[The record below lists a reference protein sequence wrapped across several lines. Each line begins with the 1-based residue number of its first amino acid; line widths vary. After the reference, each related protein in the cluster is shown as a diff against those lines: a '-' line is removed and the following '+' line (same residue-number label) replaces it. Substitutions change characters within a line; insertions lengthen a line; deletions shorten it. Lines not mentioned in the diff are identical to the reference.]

1 MKIEDQLEQLQ
12 EHLNP
17 SDLPSDSSS
26 SEDNS
31 EEDDRSNYVAYH
43 NLGYDPLG
51 KLGVMWTRPGTALV
65 VKITPQIKQ

>member
-1 MKIEDQLEQLQ
+1 MYFSNLDNNDTPAFTIEDQLEQLQ
-12 EHLNP
+12 DHLNP

-31 EEDDRSNYVAYH
+31 EEDDVSNYVAYH

-51 KLGVMWTRPGTALV
+51 K
-65 VKITPQIKQ
+65 